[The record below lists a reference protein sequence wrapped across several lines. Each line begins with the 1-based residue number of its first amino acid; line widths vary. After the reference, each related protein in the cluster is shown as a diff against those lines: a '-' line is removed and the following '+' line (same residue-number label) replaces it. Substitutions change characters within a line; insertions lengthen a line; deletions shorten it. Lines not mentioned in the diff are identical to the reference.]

1 MKRTITNFTVIL
13 VLLSIVSYFTACV
26 KQDFDEPQMYTIPVG
41 KVLTIAEV
49 RQIYYDSSNYTFK
62 EDYSVYATVAMDESS
77 GNIYKSAY
85 VQDATGAINLHL
97 KEPGGLRVGDS
108 IRVYLK
114 NCIVSDYSE
123 LIQIDNVQNDSNII
137 ILATQ
142 KYIQSDI
149 VTIGEI
155 NTGNFEAH
163 LIKLENVQ
171 FKQGE
176 LGKTYAD
183 ENDPA
188 NRYLE
193 DCDGNEIIVR
203 TSDYANFA
211 EVLLPEGKGSLV
223 AIVGR
228 YYETLQLYIR
238 TTDEV
243 KLDGE
248 RCGGGGTGVTSIDE
262 DFESQ
267 SNDVDIAIEGWQNVA
282 MEGSRLWRGKEYDD
296 NIYAQATSYGSDE
309 DNECWLIT
317 PGINLSA
324 MNNPEFLFVTA
335 KAYWTHNGLS
345 VLISTDFNGVNIA
358 SATWTDLGATI
369 AGENDPDH
377 EWIPSGVISLSSYSG
392 TAYIAFKYDG
402 SGLTGQTSSYR
413 VDNVLLYDE

>member
-1 MKRTITNFTVIL
+1 MKRTIIKLAAISVLFGVASCFT
-13 VLLSIVSYFTACV
+13 SCV
-26 KQDFDEPQMYTIPVG
+26 KQDFDEPPMYKIPIG

-62 EDYSVYATVAMDESS
+62 EDYSVYAIVTMDGSS

-137 ILATQ
+137 IIANQ
-142 KYIQSDI
+142 RYIQPKI

-155 NTGNFEAH
+155 NTGNFEAY

-171 FKQGE
+171 FKQGDI
-176 LGKTYAD
+176 GKTYAD

-211 EVLLPEGKGSLV
+211 EVLLPEGKGTLV
-223 AIVGR
+223 AIVGK
-228 YYETLQLYIR
+228 YYETMQLYIR
-238 TTDEV
+238 TIDEV

-267 SNDVDIAIEGWQNVA
+267 TNNEDIAIEA
-282 MEGSRLWRGKEYDD
+282 
-296 NIYAQATSYGSDE
+296 
-309 DNECWLIT
+309 

-324 MNNPEFLFVTA
+324 MNNPEFSFVTA
-335 KAYWTHNGLS
+335 KAYWVHNGLS

-377 EWIPSGVISLSSYSG
+377 EWILSGVISLSSYSG
-392 TAYIAFKYDG
+392 TAYIAFKYVG
-402 SGLTGQTSSYR
+402 SGLSGQTSSYR

>member
-1 MKRTITNFTVIL
+1 MKRTIIKLAAISVLFGVASCFT
-13 VLLSIVSYFTACV
+13 SCV
-26 KQDFDEPQMYTIPVG
+26 KQDFDEPPMYKIPIG

-62 EDYSVYATVAMDESS
+62 EDYSVYAIVTMDGSS

-137 ILATQ
+137 IIANQ
-142 KYIQSDI
+142 RYIQPKI

-155 NTGNFEAH
+155 NTGNFEAY

-171 FKQGE
+171 FKQGDI
-176 LGKTYAD
+176 GKTYAD

-211 EVLLPEGKGSLV
+211 EVLLPEGKGTLV
-223 AIVGR
+223 AIVGK
-228 YYETLQLYIR
+228 YYETMQLYIR
-238 TTDEV
+238 TIDEV

-267 SNDVDIAIEGWQNVA
+267 TNNEDIAIEGWQNVA

-324 MNNPEFLFVTA
+324 MNNPEFSFVTA
-335 KAYWTHNGLS
+335 KAYWVHNGLS

-369 AGENDPDH
+369 TGENDPDH
-377 EWIPSGVISLSSYSG
+377 EWILSGVISLSSYSG
-392 TAYIAFKYDG
+392 TAYIAFKYVG
-402 SGLTGQTSSYR
+402 SGLSGQTSSYR